1 MRAVLLL
8 FLMSTS
14 LYGQCDLDDV
24 IYYES
29 EKKVLVSEK
38 VNGVSSSLLSAGNGL
53 EFSSDFKIGKVEE
66 IVNGVGV
73 WVRFK
78 VFSEQKVRL
87 NGLSLTLD
95 NNTSINILEDR
106 MFLEGEI
113 KKEEENLKL
122 LGETIKSTTFSCDY
136 FFLLEY
142 EQISSLSKNKIKEV
156 SFNYYDPNEKKMD
169 ATMNRKISGNS
180 AKKINKIIDCI
191 VTELNL

>member
-1 MRAVLLL
+1 MRLVVLMLL
-8 FLMSTS
+8 MGTCS
-14 LYGQCDLDDV
+14 YGQCDLDDI

-38 VNGVSSSLLSAGNGL
+38 VKGVSSSLLSAGNGL

-73 WVRFK
+73 WVNFK
-78 VFSEQKVRL
+78 VFSEQNVLL
-87 NGLSLTLD
+87 NGISLTLD
-95 NNTSINILEDR
+95 NNTFVNIIKDR
-106 MFLEGEI
+106 MLLKGEI
-113 KKEEENLKL
+113 KKEEESLEL

-142 EQISSLSKNKIKEV
+142 NQITSLSKNKINEV
-156 SFNYYDPNEKKMD
+156 SFNYYDPNEKKMN
-169 ATMNRKISGNS
+169 ATMNRKISSKS
-180 AKKINKIIDCI
+180 AKKINKIIECI